1 MAERRGRGRLSAIE
15 QLPEEASDIV
25 VWAAN
30 ELASRDRLQTDIYA
44 EFREKLIGLQGE
56 LGLSFSIP
64 SASSFN
70 RYSTRQAAMAR
81 RLEETREIATSL
93 AGRFDGLGNEDLT
106 VVIIETI
113 KTAAYEVL
121 DRRGEAGLK
130 PKEINELAAA
140 VQRIAATSKLSQQQR
155 DVYQRRIDE
164 AAEAAIDTASTLAR
178 EAGVSAESI
187 KQMRQEFL
195 GLRPKL
201 TNRPPDTG
209 APA

>member
-30 ELASRDRLQTDIYA
+30 ELASRERLQTDIYA

-56 LGLSFSIP
+56 LGLSFNIP

-70 RYSTRQAAMAR
+70 RFSTRQAAMAR

-121 DRRGEAGLK
+121 DRRGEGGLK

-140 VQRIAATSKLSQQQR
+140 VQRIATTSRLSQQQR

-164 AAEAAIDTASTLAR
+164 AAEAAIDKASTLAK
-178 EAGVSAESI
+178 EAGVSKDAI
-187 KQMRQEFL
+187 AQMRREFL
-195 GLRPKL
+195 GLRPKV
-201 TNRPPDTG
+201 NDRPPNTG